1 MKDTIL
7 IISPIL
13 ALIISAI
20 TVIINLSVRGED
32 SFQKTLDLLNAH
44 TEHGDDDR
52 VINTF
57 TKEVVLRQII
67 RRQIARAYKPFSIL
81 SFIGFI
87 VKFVALLSLSVF
99 VALLALFPSGVID
112 LEIRPWVRVIFGAI
126 SLALL
131 ISCAYIIARTI
142 SGESIISDDNLEIII
157 YKHYLTELGFK
168 QKQRSRNLKGTKR
181 NFPWIDDAI
190 HWIQFKLQSISI
202 HDISRLYTQ
211 FIKTET
217 RLKTLRNLNPHPVE
231 NTLEHS
237 WLEDRITQTEEE
249 LEEQRQEL
257 TKKCPNE
264 FEALKDWTEYTRSL
278 EQEVIDDISR
288 SS

>member
-1 MKDTIL
+1 MKDNIL
-7 IISPIL
+7 AISSIL

-20 TVIINLSVRGED
+20 TVIINISIRGED
-32 SFQKTLDLLNAH
+32 NFTKTLDLLNARA
-44 TEHGDDDR
+44 ECRDDDR
-52 VINTF
+52 VINRF
-57 TKEVVLRQII
+57 TQDIVLRKII

-87 VKFVALLSLSVF
+87 VKFIALLSLSAF
-99 VALLALFPSGVID
+99 VALLALFPSSIID

-142 SGESIISDDNLEIII
+142 SGESIISDDNLEITI

-181 NFPWIDDAI
+181 KFPWIDDAI

-202 HDISRLYTQ
+202 HDVSRRYTQ

-217 RLKTLRNLNPHPVE
+217 RLKTLRNLNSHHVE
-231 NTLEHS
+231 SPLEHS

-249 LEEQRQEL
+249 LEEQSQEL
-257 TKKCPNE
+257 TKEWPNE

-278 EQEVIDDISR
+278 EKEVTDNISR